1 MLTVSSDHDRLPVG
15 FITAG
20 LATSSSGSTLS
31 GISERYTADSQ
42 TLITSLSPAQ
52 CPNLKTA
59 LKNLLQIATDAGVD
73 EDEDEAN
80 AKPVRGIRLLNY
92 DLQILQDVV
101 IQKSLSQVIFHFKD
115 SEAFDGPVLS
125 DLIDVLSCWLDRIP
139 FVLVFEVAT
148 SVELFQ
154 EKLSR
159 HALRLLSATVFEA
172 KSSTEILDLLF
183 RCATSPDETRFL
195 WLGANAS
202 KLLLDRQTEHIQ
214 SARGFITAM
223 QVCFVLDEK
232 CL

>member
-1 MLTVSSDHDRLPVG
+1 MASHRDQIPVG

-31 GISERYTADSQ
+31 GISERYTNDSG
-42 TLITSLSPAQ
+42 TLITSLSPAH

-59 LKNLLQIATDAGVD
+59 LKNLLQIASHAGVD
-73 EDEDEAN
+73 EDEEEATT
-80 AKPVRGIRLLNY
+80 KPSKGVRLLNY

-101 IQKSLSQVIFHFKD
+101 KQRDLSQVIIHFKD
-115 SEAFDGPVLS
+115 SEAFDGLVLS
-125 DLIDVLSCWLDRIP
+125 DLLDVLSCWLDRIP
-139 FVLVFEVAT
+139 FVLIFEVAT

-159 HALRLLSATVFEA
+159 HALRLLRATVFEA

-195 WLGANAS
+195 WLGANTS

-214 SARGFITAM
+214 SARGFVTAM
-223 QVCFVLDEK
+223 QVCFCRELGRH
-232 CL
+232 L